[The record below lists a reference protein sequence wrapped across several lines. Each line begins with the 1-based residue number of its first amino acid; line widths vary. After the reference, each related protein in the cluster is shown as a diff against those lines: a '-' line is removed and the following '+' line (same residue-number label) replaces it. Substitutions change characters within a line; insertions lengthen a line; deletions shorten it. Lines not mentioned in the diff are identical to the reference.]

1 MYVNLIIMI
10 KCSKTYKSPKNK
22 IMTMKIIG
30 RGLKDIKHKII
41 FSLFIYLFFIDIC
54 RQKAKGQALNHK

>member
-1 MYVNLIIMI
+1 
-10 KCSKTYKSPKNK
+10 
-22 IMTMKIIG
+22 MTMKIIG